1 MNEYPFA
8 FGGLVLKVSTI
19 RKCIARLRV
28 KKWVE
33 DKPLSDR
40 EAVQLTCLEMLL
52 DNQLMDGELY

>member
-19 RKCIARLRV
+19 RKCIARLRM
-28 KKWVE
+28 KALLG
-33 DKPLSDR
+33 LSDR